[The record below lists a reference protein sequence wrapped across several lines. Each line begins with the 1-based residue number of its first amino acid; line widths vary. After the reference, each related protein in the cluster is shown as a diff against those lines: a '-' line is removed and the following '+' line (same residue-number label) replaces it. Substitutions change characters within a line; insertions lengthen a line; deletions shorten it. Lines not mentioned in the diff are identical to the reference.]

1 MLSIQVNNLG
11 KKFNKEWIFR
21 NLTHTI
27 EANQKLL
34 ISGGNGSGKSTLLQV
49 LSGFVTQNEGEI
61 MYTTVASPGKNITT
75 DTIRN
80 YVSFASPYL
89 QLTEEFSPLELIDH
103 IKIYKPFINNLSAAE
118 VVEISG
124 LSTSKHKLIR
134 QFSSGMKQRLKLAI
148 AILSDTPL
156 LLLDEPVSN
165 LDKQAILWYRDLIE
179 KHTDNRTVIVCSNA
193 IEDDHFF
200 CTSELNIMDY
210 KLSK

>member
-1 MLSIQVNNLG
+1 MLSIQLNNLG
-11 KKFNKEWIFR
+11 KKFNREWIFR
-21 NLTHTI
+21 NLNYSI
-27 EANQKLL
+27 EPNQKLL

-49 LSGFVTQNEGEI
+49 LSGFVTQNEGTLEYSLSSNGRI
-61 MYTTVASPGKNITT
+61 SSDKIK
-75 DTIRN
+75 D

-89 QLTEEFSPLELIDH
+89 QLTEEFTPLELIDH

-124 LSTSKHKLIR
+124 LSASKNKLIR

-165 LDKQAILWYRDLIE
+165 LDKQAISWYRDLIS
-179 KHTDNRTVIVCSNA
+179 TYTQNRTVIVCSNA

-200 CTSELNIMDY
+200 CTSELSIMDY
-210 KLSK
+210 KLRK